1 MTTTVL
7 SYSGGLD
14 TTASIAWIK
23 EKLGHEVITVTVDVG
38 QQEDFKEIE
47 ERAYAA
53 GAKKHY
59 FVDAKEEFAK
69 EFISTAIMANAMYE
83 GKYPLSTALAR
94 PLIAKK
100 VVDVAKQIKADAIA
114 HGSTGKGNDQVRF
127 EITIKALMPG
137 IQVYSPVRDWNMNRE
152 DELKYVLSKGIPIKV
167 SKSEFSID
175 ENLWGRSIESG
186 RLEDPWNE
194 PPEEAFAWTTSPGKA
209 PDTPEYVTVEFD
221 GGIPTSINGS
231 KMSLVDMIRE
241 LNATAGKHGVG
252 RVDHIEDRVVGIKS
266 REVYECPAAVSL
278 IEAHQDIEKLTLTK
292 SILEFKK
299 LVENQWTNLI
309 YSGLWADPLREPL
322 EAFLKETQ
330 KVVSGEVRLKL
341 HKGIVMP
348 VGRRSKRALYRHELS
363 TYTKASTFDQRQAV
377 GFITIWG
384 MQPLVYREVNGFE
397 PGYT

>member
-1 MTTTVL
+1 MATTVL
-7 SYSGGLD
+7 AYSGGLD

-53 GAKKHY
+53 GAKEHH
-59 FVDAKEEFAK
+59 FIDAKDEFANK
-69 EFISTAIMANAMYE
+69 FISTAIMANAMYE

-100 VVDVAKQIKADAIA
+100 VVEVAKQLNADAIA

-127 EITIKALMPG
+127 EITIRALMPG
-137 IQVYSPVRDWNMNRE
+137 VQVYSPVREWNMNRE

-167 SKSEFSID
+167 SRSEFSID

-194 PPEEAFAWTTSPGKA
+194 PPEEAFAWTTSPSEA
-209 PDTPEYVTVEFD
+209 PEKPEYITVEFEN
-221 GGIPTSINGS
+221 GIPVAENGS
-231 KMSLVDMIRE
+231 KKPLVDIIKS
-241 LNATAGKHGVG
+241 LNSIAGRHGVG
-252 RVDHIEDRVVGIKS
+252 RIDHIEDRVVGIKS

-299 LVENQWTNLI
+299 QVENQWTNLI

-322 EAFLKETQ
+322 EAFIKETQ
-330 KVVSGEVRLKL
+330 KAVSGEVRLKL
-341 HKGIVMP
+341 HKGIAMP
-348 VGRRSKRALYRHELS
+348 VSRRSDKALYKHELS

-377 GFITIWG
+377 GFIAIWG
-384 MQPLVYREVNGFE
+384 LQPLVYREVNGF
-397 PGYT
+397 GQ